1 MRAYKVQHGG
11 QLWEKICLAKIYME
25 DTRGLRKYF
34 SALSSAKQYRKRI
47 SFDIRRY
54 SKGSQRIESF
64 SESRNFDERSSRFTL
79 LLFPQKYVCVYIYI
93 YTYKFELGWT
103 ERRRFQ
109 VVSFM

>member
-34 SALSSAKQYRKRI
+34 SSAIIHRRNNIENVYPA
-47 SFDIRRY
+47 FDIRRY

-79 LLFPQKYVCVYIYI
+79 LLFPQKYVCVYICI
-93 YTYKFELGWT
+93 H
-103 ERRRFQ
+103 
-109 VVSFM
+109 V